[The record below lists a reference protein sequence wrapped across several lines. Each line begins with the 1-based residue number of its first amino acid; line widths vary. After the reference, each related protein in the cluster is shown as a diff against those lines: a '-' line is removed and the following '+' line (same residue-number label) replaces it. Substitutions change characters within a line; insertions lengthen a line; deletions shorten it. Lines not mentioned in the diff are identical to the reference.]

1 MTLPL
6 NSELDLNNPIEN
18 ARYNMVQQQVR
29 PWEVSSDAVLQ
40 ALYAVRREDF
50 VPQAHRARAFMDME
64 IPLVDEADALQRGLC
79 MLAPRIEARM
89 INDLD
94 IQPHEKVLEIGSG
107 SGYSAALLSRLC
119 ASVVTLEVL
128 PSLAAQAR
136 RNLEAA
142 GCANVTARMG
152 DGATDA
158 FSEGPFD
165 VILLSGSVEVLPELL
180 LHYLKPGGR
189 LGAIVGREP
198 VMKFTI
204 VRQAADGSLHT
215 TTPWDTVQPRLQSFA
230 RAERFTF

>member
-6 NSELDLNNPIEN
+6 NSELDPSNPIEN

-29 PWEVSSDAVLQ
+29 PWEVSSDMVLS
-40 ALYAVRREDF
+40 AMYTVRREDF
-50 VPQAHRARAFMDME
+50 VPEAHRVRAFMDME
-64 IPLVDEADALQRGLC
+64 IPLVEDADAVQRGLC
-79 MLAPRIEARM
+79 MLSPKIDARM
-89 INDLD
+89 INDLG
-94 IQPHEKVLEIGSG
+94 IQSHEKVLEIGSG

-119 ASVVTLEVL
+119 ASVVTLEIL
-128 PSLAAQAR
+128 PALVAQAR
-136 RNLEAA
+136 KNLEAA
-142 GCANVTARMG
+142 GCTNVTARMG

-189 LGAIVGREP
+189 LGAIVGRTP

-204 VRQAADGSLHT
+204 VHKAADGSLHT
-215 TTPWDTVQPRLQSFA
+215 VTPWDTVQPRLQSFA
-230 RAERFTF
+230 QAERFTF